1 MHGIIGGSADASA
14 LCLDDRAIG
23 DRLAPDGA
31 SPHADSPSLHS
42 AFFGSVRRGRDTYG
56 SLGCWEPSDGA
67 GAMMTQRLFA
77 MGGVLGLALAVGC
90 GGQKPDGA
98 AAPRADSEPPAAHL
112 GSETPVGESPP
123 MEESPPS
130 EEAPYTAEPLS
141 ETAPPA
147 EVNAY
152 TLSPRR
158 SFAPSAAPAMI
169 PNDGGYPLAAA
180 PEEAPPAAAPLAP
193 ETSAFPESTA
203 PETIPH
209 TAAPEAAAPD
219 SSYDV
224 VEVFYGT
231 DRNRLDTAPPGFGDY
246 VQHYRSALG
255 VMFATLLSA
264 GGLLLRS
271 QRRASAAISLSGVCV
286 AGALA
291 LMAATRDVSSSHVA
305 VDDRVQYGDGRG
317 SLEMGLCRVSIPKD
331 HRTGEIESPSILRF
345 EFREDPEKHVTILE
359 ARAYE
364 PDAFFG
370 RLQETMARARR
381 RELLVFVHGYNVAFD
396 SAVRRTAQIAYDLK
410 FPGAAV
416 CYSWPSHGG
425 LLLYAADENNVEW
438 TAPHLKQFLTQIRRE
453 SGAEAINLVG
463 HSMGTRAVTNVVREF
478 ARESE
483 EQGTIFHQV
492 VLAAP
497 DIDAEVF
504 RRDLAPA
511 LARTAERVT
520 LYASS
525 NDQALLASRKLHAYP
540 RAGESGPNLVVTPG
554 IDTIDVSAIDTSFLG
569 HSYYGDNDSIISDLF
584 RLVHE
589 ALPPERRERLQ
600 PAYYAGL
607 PYWVF
612 LPATAQASLPGAG
625 PAR

>member
-1 MHGIIGGSADASA
+1 
-14 LCLDDRAIG
+14 
-23 DRLAPDGA
+23 
-31 SPHADSPSLHS
+31 
-42 AFFGSVRRGRDTYG
+42 
-56 SLGCWEPSDGA
+56 
-67 GAMMTQRLFA
+67 MMTQRLFA

-98 AAPRADSEPPAAHL
+98 AAPRQESEPPSKSY
-112 GSETPVGESPP
+112 GSETPAGESPLV
-123 MEESPPS
+123 EESPPS
-130 EEAPYTAEPLS
+130 EEAPYTAEPLP
-141 ETAPPA
+141 EAAPPA

-158 SFAPSAAPAMI
+158 SFSASAAPAMS
-169 PNDGGYPLAAA
+169 PPDGGGYPMAAA
-180 PEEAPPAAAPLAP
+180 PDEAPPAAAPLAP
-193 ETSAFPESTA
+193 GISMDPDLAFSPA
-203 PETIPH
+203 AIPH
-209 TAAPEAAAPD
+209 TAAPDSAAPN
-219 SSYDV
+219 SNYDV

-231 DRNRLDTAPPGFGDY
+231 DRTRLDTAPPGLGDY

-271 QRRASAAISLSGVCV
+271 NRRTSAMISLAGVCV

-305 VDDRVQYGDGRG
+305 ASDRVQYGDGRG
-317 SLEMGLCRVSIPKD
+317 TLEMGLCRVSIPKD

-359 ARAYE
+359 ASAYE

-370 RLQETMARARR
+370 RLQETMTRARR

-425 LLLYAADENNVEW
+425 LLLYSADENNVEW
-438 TAPHLKQFLTQIRRE
+438 TAPHLKQFLTQLRRE

-511 LARTAERVT
+511 LARTAKRVT

-612 LPATAQASLPGAG
+612 LPATAQAALPGTG
-625 PAR
+625 PSR